1 MKLKT
6 IKGKP
11 SDTHYTKYVFKAL
24 DLVKNECQIPKSAV
38 MFFLGYFHFGQV
50 FLCNG
55 KIYVANTKSE
65 YLKNREPIV
74 ESMTLTE
81 LHEIELLN
89 DYPKTIDD
97 LIIKTI
103 LPDDKPNFNTDKFLF
118 WIDEPCDINHE
129 IDVPYYEVIKFLN
142 NYTRDTFSTDRYF
155 FYSKQDVDFNF
166 INNFYVYDK
175 KNKLE
180 FKLYSLDEWSEL
192 GENAW
197 VYTPPLCLKDV
208 IIDDLGQNFSEYQ
221 KLKSKKEFLKIA
233 NEENETFKVKNYW
246 VMELVKLTIQPV
258 LVLHEWSCHRCFTK
272 QNLFGDIFV
281 YDFPSIDEEPSF
293 FITDKYFTKIAVL
306 KFKKPEYLFKGIY
319 KREMAKAKGWEL
331 NTQEIKELVE
341 FLQSPSDRA
350 KENETG
356 KYFQGYKKY
365 VKTNWQQLIFEYNH
379 NTAYWDIDKDIVS
392 KVEGEIEQLPFDLPI
407 PDYTKLR

>member
-38 MFFLGYFHFGQV
+38 MFFLGNFHFGQV

-197 VYTPPLCLKDV
+197 VYTRPLCLKDV
-208 IIDDLGQNFSEYQ
+208 IIDDFGQNFSEYQ

-281 YDFPSIDEEPSF
+281 YDFPSIDE
-293 FITDKYFTKIAVL
+293 
-306 KFKKPEYLFKGIY
+306 
-319 KREMAKAKGWEL
+319 
-331 NTQEIKELVE
+331 
-341 FLQSPSDRA
+341 
-350 KENETG
+350 
-356 KYFQGYKKY
+356 
-365 VKTNWQQLIFEYNH
+365 
-379 NTAYWDIDKDIVS
+379 
-392 KVEGEIEQLPFDLPI
+392 
-407 PDYTKLR
+407 